1 MEEIRCQASV
11 WFRRELHATE
21 GGSLSERAAHAL
33 TQTSTFKKE
42 VEDR

>member
-1 MEEIRCQASV
+1 MGGIRCQASA
-11 WFRRELHATE
+11 WLRRNQEETE
-21 GGSLSERAAHAL
+21 GGSLSECDPGAL